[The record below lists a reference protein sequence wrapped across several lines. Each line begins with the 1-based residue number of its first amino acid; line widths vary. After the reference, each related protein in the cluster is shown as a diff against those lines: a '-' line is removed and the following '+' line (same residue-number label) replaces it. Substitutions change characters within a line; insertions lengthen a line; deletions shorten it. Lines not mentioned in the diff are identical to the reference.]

1 MVNHFLQMTSC
12 YLIAEIG
19 VNHGGDLA
27 LAKEMVTAAKEAG
40 ADAVKFQTFTA
51 EALVTPDTPKVA
63 YQEKTTPSGESHYD
77 MIRSLELARK
87 DHEPLME
94 FCKTQEIDFIS
105 TPYDVDSAR
114 FLHEL
119 DVPKFKV
126 ASADVVDLPL
136 HEFLATTGRPVILST
151 GMATLGE
158 VEEMLSVY
166 KDRQHNSLI
175 LLHCVSNYPCSP
187 DSLNLKVMQTLAQAF
202 QLPVGFS
209 DHSEDNTAAVMA
221 VALGA
226 RVIEKHF
233 TRDRSLPGPDH
244 QASSTPSEFADLVKA
259 VRAAEIMLGSPAK
272 HCQAEERQMAEVSR
286 KSLGWKRDLSAG
298 TVVSKGDI
306 TVLRPGTGLRPGF
319 ARQIEGKSLRQ
330 NVDAGTQINF
340 DDILWTE

>member
-1 MVNHFLQMTSC
+1 MNSC

-63 YQEKTTPSGESHYD
+63 YQEKTTSSDESHYE

-87 DHEPLME
+87 DHEPLMD
-94 FCKTQEIDFIS
+94 FCKAQEIGFIS

-119 DVPKFKV
+119 GVPMFKV

-136 HEFLATTGRPVILST
+136 HEFLANTGRPVILST

-158 VEEMLSVY
+158 VEEMLVVY
-166 KDRQHNSLI
+166 KERQHSNLI

-187 DSLNLKVMQTLAQAF
+187 DSLNLRVMQTLSQAF
-202 QLPVGFS
+202 GLPVGFS
-209 DHSEDNTAAVMA
+209 DHSEGSTAAVMA
-221 VALGA
+221 VAMGA
-226 RVIEKHF
+226 RMIEKHF
-233 TRDRSLPGPDH
+233 TLDRGLTGPDH
-244 QASSTPSEFADLVKA
+244 QASCTPEEFADLVRA
-259 VRAAEIMLGSPAK
+259 VRKAGKMLGSPVK
-272 HCQAEERQMAEVSR
+272 ECQPEERQMAEVSR
-286 KSLGWKRDLSAG
+286 KSLTLR
-298 TVVSKGDI
+298 VSKNKGELVQPDDL
-306 TVLRPGTGLRPGF
+306 VNMRPGVGLL
-319 ARQIEGKSLRQ
+319 ARHMDSLVGRKMRR
-330 NVDAGTQINF
+330 DCPEMHKINWE
-340 DDILWTE
+340 DVE